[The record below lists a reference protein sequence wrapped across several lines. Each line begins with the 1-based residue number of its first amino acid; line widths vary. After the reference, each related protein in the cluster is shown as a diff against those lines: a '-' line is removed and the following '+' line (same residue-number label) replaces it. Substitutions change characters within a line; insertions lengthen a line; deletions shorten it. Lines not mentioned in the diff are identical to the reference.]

1 MCYVHFQLCD
11 SALTQVLKLLEVETV
26 VGVGKYAADR
36 AKRVISLDEELKGIQ
51 ESLIKILWF
60 M

>member
-11 SALTQVLKLLEVETV
+11 SALAQVLKLLEVETV

-36 AKRVISLDEELKGIQ
+36 AKRVVSLDEELKGIQ